1 MPSVAF
7 ARPMWPATL
16 RALRELTRLALAT
29 LVLAVGLGGAAASGP
44 PDRPAADL
52 GTRPVAAEP
61 AARPFAA
68 ELPARPIADNLA
80 TRPLAA
86 ELPAWQVA
94 ATRPVAATVVAHP
107 AAEAVRAADELPAW
121 PVPALA
127 QAGPPAQHL
136 DAGPG
141 PSAAILAHHV
151 AAPRP
156 TAGHGEPT
164 RRGPPS
170 A

>member
-29 LVLAVGLGGAAASGP
+29 LALAAGLGGAAASGL

-52 GTRPVAAEP
+52 GSRPIAAEP

-68 ELPARPIADNLA
+68 ELPAR
-80 TRPLAA
+80 
-86 ELPAWQVA
+86 QVA
-94 ATRPVAATVVAHP
+94 ADLGTRSIAATIVAQP
-107 AAEAVRAADELPAW
+107 AVEAVRAADGLPARQ
-121 PVPALA
+121 VQALA
-127 QAGPPAQHL
+127 QAGPPAQHI
-136 DAGPG
+136 DAVSGP
-141 PSAAILAHHV
+141 AAAVLAHHV

-156 TAGHGEPT
+156 AAGHGEPT
-164 RRGPPS
+164 RRGPPG